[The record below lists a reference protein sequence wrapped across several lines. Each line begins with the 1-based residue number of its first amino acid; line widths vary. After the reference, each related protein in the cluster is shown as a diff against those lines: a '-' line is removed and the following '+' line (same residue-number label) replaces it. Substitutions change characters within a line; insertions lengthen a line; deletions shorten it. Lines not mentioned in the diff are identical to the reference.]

1 MPVFTEVR
9 NMDVKPQPRITFF
22 VTDSMHSA
30 FKIKAAKA
38 GQTMSERIRRLVER
52 DVKGAQ
58 KDK

>member
-1 MPVFTEVR
+1 
-9 NMDVKPQPRITFF
+9 MDVKPQPRITFF